1 MSRCRFLF
9 LAEVLA
15 GLWAYANPALDPAL
29 VPPGSARLR
38 FEVRTQPGLL
48 AAPAEGRLLVIL
60 GRTNTPEPR
69 SRIGDVSLQAEPILG
84 TDVTGFAGRKPA
96 MLGSDSALFPLRS
109 LNELP
114 AGDYWLQALLVTNRD
129 LWLMDAPGNLVSTP
143 ERVRLDPSRRTTVR
157 LNLDQRLP
165 DESVPADTESVK
177 FLKLRSEK
185 LSQFWG
191 RPMFLRAGIILPK
204 GWNDEPT
211 RRYPLVVRIG
221 GFGTRYTWV
230 SGAMAEGKDFRR
242 DWLADET
249 PRFVL
254 LQLDGAGPLGDPYQ
268 IDSANHG
275 PWGAALT
282 EELLPYVEAAWR
294 CVGQPHARFTTG
306 GSTGG
311 WVSLA
316 LQVLY
321 PDTFGGCWSGYPDP
335 PDFRAL
341 QLVNIYSDT
350 NAFVNRAGFERPCA
364 REVSGETQFTMR
376 LETQLENVLGRHD
389 SYAFSGG
396 QWGSWNATYS
406 PRAANGQPAL
416 IWNARTGEV
425 HADVA
430 EAWRRFD
437 LREHLAKHWEQVG
450 PKLRGKLH
458 LWMGDADTYFLDSA
472 TRHLDGFLKAAQPPA
487 DARFEF
493 GPRQPHGWE
502 PRKWPELL
510 KEMQSAVDQNAPKSA
525 AATHDYLKARFGHS
539 AANCPVCKGGR

>member
-1 MSRCRFLF
+1 MIRCFSFLLLGA
-9 LAEVLA
+9 LAWVL
-15 GLWAYANPALDPAL
+15 GHANPALDPAL
-29 VPPGSARLR
+29 VPTGAARLR
-38 FEVRTQPGLL
+38 FEVTAKPGLL
-48 AAPAEGRLLVIL
+48 AGPAEGRLLVVL
-60 GRTNTPEPR
+60 GRTNVPEPR
-69 SRIGDVSLQAEPILG
+69 TRVGDVSLTAEPVLG
-84 TDVTGFAGRKPA
+84 TDVVGFDGRKPA
-96 MLGSDSALFPLRS
+96 VLGPASALFPLRS
-109 LNELP
+109 LSDLP
-114 AGDYWLQALLVTNRD
+114 AGDYWLQAVLATNRD
-129 LWLMDAPGNLVSTP
+129 FTLLDAPGNFFSTP
-143 ERVRLDPSRRTTVR
+143 ERVRLDPARRSTVR
-157 LNLDQRLP
+157 LRLDQRLP
-165 DESVPADTESVK
+165 EEAVPAETESVK

-204 GWNDEPT
+204 GWNEEPS
-211 RRYPLVVRIG
+211 RRYPLVIRIG

-230 SGAMAEGKDFRR
+230 SRVMAEGHDFRR
-242 DWLADET
+242 DWLADGM

-268 IDSANHG
+268 IDSENHG

-294 CVGQPHARFTTG
+294 CVGRPHARFTTG

-341 QLVNIYSDT
+341 QLVNIYTDT

-376 LETQLENVLGRHD
+376 LETQLENVLGRQD
-389 SYAFSGG
+389 SFAFAGG
-396 QWGSWNATYS
+396 QWGAWNATYS
-406 PRAANGQPAL
+406 PRSAKGEPEL
-416 IWNARTGEV
+416 IWDPRTGAI
-425 HADVA
+425 HPKVA

-437 LREHLAKHWEQVG
+437 LREHLAKNWEQVG
-450 PKLRGKLH
+450 PKLRGKIH
-458 LWMGDADTYFLDSA
+458 LWMGDADTYFLDTA
-472 TRHLDGFLKAAQPPA
+472 TRHLDEFLKAAQPPA
-487 DARFEF
+487 DARIEF

-525 AATHDYLKARFGHS
+525 AATHDYLKARFGHG
-539 AANCPVCKGGR
+539 AGNCPVCKGGR